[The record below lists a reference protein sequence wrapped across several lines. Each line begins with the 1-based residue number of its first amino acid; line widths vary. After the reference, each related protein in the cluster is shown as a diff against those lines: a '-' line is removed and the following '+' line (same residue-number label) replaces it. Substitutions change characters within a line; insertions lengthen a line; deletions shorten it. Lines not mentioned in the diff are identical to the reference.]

1 MCYQSAIFH
10 DFYRSRTNPLSVFLG
25 INSYYGLNNETRSA
39 LNCYYSLSATTESVG
54 GSAAVEYDVVDDANV
69 VAIDLDGIYDGNGSR
84 SPNKRINDHKPE
96 RNKVSNGVVHHSV
109 KQSFHSIIEH
119 SGKVITFMSNT

>member
-1 MCYQSAIFH
+1 MRMCYQSAIFH

-25 INSYYGLNNETRSA
+25 IHSYYGLNNETRSA

-84 SPNKRINDHKPE
+84 SPNKRITSPNGI
-96 RNKVSNGVVHHSV
+96 NISNGVVHHSV